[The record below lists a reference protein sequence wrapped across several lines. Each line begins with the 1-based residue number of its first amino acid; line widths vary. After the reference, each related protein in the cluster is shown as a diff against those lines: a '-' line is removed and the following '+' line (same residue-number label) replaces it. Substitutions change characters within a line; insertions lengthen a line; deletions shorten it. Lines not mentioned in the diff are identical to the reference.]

1 MAPCC
6 AGEAGEEGSF
16 PSVPIDSAPN
26 ALRRRQRD
34 TAGNKSAVPRHGP
47 HAEVN
52 VAPPR
57 QMHEAGERVPDPIHP
72 GAGERECGRDES
84 AWRAVPRLTACPP
97 TRPPRTSHLRPGD
110 ATHSAGPASYL
121 SRRAVTD

>member
-52 VAPPR
+52 VAPLR

-72 GAGERECGRDES
+72 GATIRCV
-84 AWRAVPRLTACPP
+84 AWRA
-97 TRPPRTSHLRPGD
+97 
-110 ATHSAGPASYL
+110 
-121 SRRAVTD
+121 